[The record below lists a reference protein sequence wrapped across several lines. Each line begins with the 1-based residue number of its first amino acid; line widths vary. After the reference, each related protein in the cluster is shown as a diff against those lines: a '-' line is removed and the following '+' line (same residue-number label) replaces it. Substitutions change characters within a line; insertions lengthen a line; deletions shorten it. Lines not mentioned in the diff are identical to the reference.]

1 MCCVAGVLQH
11 DPDRA
16 SGPVLGDGV
25 CRGGEGG
32 RCSDERRRGAG
43 LLVRH
48 HQRGGRDRVR
58 QRGDQ
63 GTADRRQ
70 VQHCASLSLSLPSP
84 LLILQLKWPC
94 SKINS
99 VHFSLREDIFGT
111 FVQHFSLVTQVLSL
125 LASDSHCIGVVLMN
139 CFGLYKMLTRGI
151 RNVDFIIVNI
161 FVLAF

>member
-70 VQHCASLSLSLPSP
+70 VQHCASLSLSPQSAVDTTVEMALFKNQFCTLFIKRGHIWDLCPALQFGDTGFKSTGLRQP
-84 LLILQLKWPC
+84 LYWGGA
-94 SKINS
+94 N
-99 VHFSLREDIFGT
+99 E
-111 FVQHFSLVTQVLSL
+111 L
-125 LASDSHCIGVVLMN
+125 L
-139 CFGLYKMLTRGI
+139 
-151 RNVDFIIVNI
+151 
-161 FVLAF
+161 